1 MSATAANAISKPAS
15 AAPVVAARVVRSWPR
30 PAPGLVWAFIAWAVL
45 GLVVSVGLA
54 PARVWVIAFAVLAV
68 LAILDLW
75 RLLRAPTPEVA
86 RALPEAWPIGVER
99 DVELRIE
106 HYGRRQ
112 RLTVHDLHPGDWD
125 AVDSNTRDMPRTCGR
140 RR

>member
-1 MSATAANAISKPAS
+1 MSATAANALSKPAPT
-15 AAPVVAARVVRSWPR
+15 APVVAAPVVRARPR

-45 GLVVSVGLA
+45 GLAVSVGLA
-54 PARVWVIAFAVLAV
+54 PARIWSIVFAALPWLAAF
-68 LAILDLW
+68 DLW

-112 RLTVHDLHPGDWD
+112 RLTVP
-125 AVDSNTRDMPRTCGR
+125 
-140 RR
+140 